1 MLKNPEIEDLYEPS
15 LPKKSTEIQASSI
28 FKRILHEIT
37 EDEENSVSI
46 ITCLKK
52 GKNIDEEIA
61 EEMKV
66 GLNVVRRVLYKLH
79 DVGLASY
86 KRSKDPETQ
95 WYNYSWKFEENRL
108 FEIIE
113 NKYNDARMFEKITPA
128 EMMDLFN
135 KKDIKAGT
143 YEFFDLTAIQIINRS
158 KIRTVIVNGNHPKN
172 LIRAIKGEKI
182 GTIITSEK

>member
-1 MLKNPEIEDLYEPS
+1 MLKNPEIEDLYELS
-15 LPKKSTEIQASSI
+15 LSKKSTETQANSI

-46 ITCLKK
+46 IKCLKK

-66 GLNVVRRVLYKLH
+66 GLNVVRRVLYKLN

-95 WYNYSWKFEENRL
+95 WYNYSWKFEENKL

-113 NKYNDARMFEKITPA
+113 NKYNENSLKLKRILEYEEGNIFFVCENNECKCRYDFEEASENNFLCSDCGCKLEYQDNTSIIADLRKKIC
-128 EMMDLFN
+128 
-135 KKDIKAGT
+135 
-143 YEFFDLTAIQIINRS
+143 
-158 KIRTVIVNGNHPKN
+158 
-172 LIRAIKGEKI
+172 
-182 GTIITSEK
+182 